1 MGERH
6 RGERE
11 SSVSFWKITID
22 STIIIII
29 IIERERERER
39 EREET
44 RSHRFEVDAGHTHS
58 APREEAAVT

>member
-29 IIERERERER
+29 IIIIIIERER

-58 APREEAAVT
+58 TPREEAAVT

>member
-29 IIERERERER
+29 IIIIERERER

-58 APREEAAVT
+58 TPREEAAVT

>member
-29 IIERERERER
+29 IIIIERERERER
-39 EREET
+39 R
-44 RSHRFEVDAGHTHS
+44 DAE
-58 APREEAAVT
+58 PYV

>member
-29 IIERERERER
+29 IIIERERER

-58 APREEAAVT
+58 TPREEAAVT

>member
-29 IIERERERER
+29 IIIIIEREREREKR
-39 EREET
+39 RGAIGLRWMPDT
-44 RSHRFEVDAGHTHS
+44 HTLHH
-58 APREEAAVT
+58 AKKRH

>member
-29 IIERERERER
+29 IIIIIERERERER
-39 EREET
+39 R
-44 RSHRFEVDAGHTHS
+44 DAE
-58 APREEAAVT
+58 P

>member
-29 IIERERERER
+29 IIIIIERER

-58 APREEAAVT
+58 TPREEAAVT